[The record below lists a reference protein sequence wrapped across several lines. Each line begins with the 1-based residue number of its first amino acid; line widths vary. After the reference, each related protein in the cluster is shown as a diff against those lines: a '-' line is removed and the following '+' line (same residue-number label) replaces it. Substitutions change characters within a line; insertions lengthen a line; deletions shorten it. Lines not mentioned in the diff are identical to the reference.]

1 MTDVYKGTKRYKKL
15 LMVFDDMIAHM
26 IGNKKHHPVMTELF
40 IRVRKLI
47 FFCFF
52 ILPVTKICKKKKRIL
67 FYHEGSKEIRASAS
81 SH

>member
-40 IRVRKLI
+40 IRVRKVNISFVFMTQSYFAVPKNIILNSTHY
-47 FFCFF
+47 F
-52 ILPVTKICKKKKRIL
+52 IIKI
-67 FYHEGSKEIRASAS
+67 
-81 SH
+81 